1 MKFETIY
8 ASLYQLIPD
17 FDQVQEYKGLEAAG
31 FMKLGVDI
39 LHRDAKGTVVA
50 LSHYYKHPSG
60 DMIPDPDMVVY
71 VDREKKQAQ
80 ALSYQDMM
88 IYTEVYPNTDTFY
101 GVLDNPDLAAQK
113 SLNAFLAQ
121 WLKNLLA
128 QGHK

>member
-1 MKFETIY
+1 MNFETIY
-8 ASLYQLIPD
+8 KRLYQLIPEL
-17 FDQVQEYKGLEAAG
+17 DQVKEYKGLEAPG

-39 LHRDAKGTVVA
+39 LHRDDKGIVVA

-71 VDREKKQAQ
+71 VHRVKNEAQ
-80 ALSYQDMM
+80 ALSYQDMY
-88 IYTEVYPNTDTFY
+88 IYTEVYSNSDTFY
-101 GVLDNPDLAAQK
+101 GVLDNPDLRAQK
-113 SLNAFLAQ
+113 SLNTFLAQ